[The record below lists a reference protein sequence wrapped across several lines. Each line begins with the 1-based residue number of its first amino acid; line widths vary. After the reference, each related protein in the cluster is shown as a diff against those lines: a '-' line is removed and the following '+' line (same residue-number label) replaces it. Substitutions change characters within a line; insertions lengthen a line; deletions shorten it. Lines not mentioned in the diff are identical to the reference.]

1 MLKKKITHLLIGSN
15 NQGKIEEFKQLL
27 PKTVKLFS
35 AKAYKINSP
44 AENRKTFRGNSLLK
58 AKYFSKKTNK
68 ICLADDS
75 GLEISIL
82 NKKPGIYSARWAGK
96 KKNFNLAI
104 KKIYN
109 RLGAKDKNWKKKYIK
124 ASFVCAL
131 AIYWPDGKFITSV
144 GKVDG
149 RISKSKRGKFGFGYD
164 PIFIPNG
171 KKLTFGEISRS
182 NKAKI
187 DHRMEAYKNIKKFF

>member
-1 MLKKKITHLLIGSN
+1 MG
-15 NQGKIEEFKQLL
+15 
-27 PKTVKLFS
+27 
-35 AKAYKINSP
+35 
-44 AENRKTFRGNSLLK
+44 
-58 AKYFSKKTNK
+58 
-68 ICLADDS
+68 
-75 GLEISIL
+75 
-82 NKKPGIYSARWAGK
+82 WK

>member
-96 KKNFNLAI
+96 KK
-104 KKIYN
+104 
-109 RLGAKDKNWKKKYIK
+109 
-124 ASFVCAL
+124 
-131 AIYWPDGKFITSV
+131 KF
-144 GKVDG
+144 
-149 RISKSKRGKFGFGYD
+149 
-164 PIFIPNG
+164 
-171 KKLTFGEISRS
+171 
-182 NKAKI
+182 
-187 DHRMEAYKNIKKFF
+187 

>member
-1 MLKKKITHLLIGSN
+1 M
-15 NQGKIEEFKQLL
+15 